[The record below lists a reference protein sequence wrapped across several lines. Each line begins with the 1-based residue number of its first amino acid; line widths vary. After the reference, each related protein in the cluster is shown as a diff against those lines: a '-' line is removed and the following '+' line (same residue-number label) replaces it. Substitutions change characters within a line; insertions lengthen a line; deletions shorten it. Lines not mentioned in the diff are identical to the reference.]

1 MHKRIGDAVSTGR
14 LFAIVVVL
22 MLGGVWFFY
31 PSSDSSSQNNTQ
43 ATAADE
49 STSDQFAATR
59 GQVKRKVAQVRMPQ
73 PGAEPAAGFGAN
85 GGAVNDSQ
93 ALRAFQE
100 ESTRPWTVRRAG
112 TNEAIKTLVRG
123 SWSSGN
129 GSDPRGSAT
138 AFVHDYS
145 ESLLGV
151 PAEQVRFSK
160 EETTDRT
167 KIVYEQVVDDT
178 RVYGSTLTLFFE
190 DGGMTRVQND
200 LIPKSPVLATAP
212 TDFTPAQAF
221 ADFNA
226 SEGSGFENLSADS
239 TKTVLFPG
247 PTSLVYSYDFNV
259 RETATGKTYRVLY
272 DAEARALIKKLPTQ
286 LQ

>member
-1 MHKRIGDAVSTGR
+1 MHRLFGDAVSTGR
-14 LFAIVVVL
+14 LFALFIVL

-31 PSSDSSSQNNTQ
+31 PTSESDSQLSPSVRASDGDANETSSYATQ
-43 ATAADE
+43 A
-49 STSDQFAATR
+49 
-59 GQVKRKVAQVRMPQ
+59 KRKVAQVRALQ
-73 PGAEPAAGFGAN
+73 PGAAAPSGFDSINDGA
-85 GGAVNDSQ
+85 NDSQ

-112 TNEAIKTLVRG
+112 TNETIKTLARG
-123 SWSSGN
+123 SWTSGN
-129 GSDPRGSAT
+129 GSDPRGSAN

-151 PAEQVRFSK
+151 PADQVRFSK
-160 EETTDRT
+160 EEITDRT
-167 KIVYEQVVDDT
+167 KIVYEQFVDDT

-190 DGGMTRVQND
+190 EGGMTRVQND
-200 LIPKSPVLATAP
+200 LIPKSPVLAIPP

-221 ADFNA
+221 AQFNA
-226 SEGSGFENLSADS
+226 SEGSGFENLSVDS

-259 RETATGKTYRVLY
+259 REIASGKTYRVLY

-286 LQ
+286 IQ